1 MGKFNG
7 SAGGVLKN
15 RMRQNTIKNI
25 CVYCGSGRGAKPI
38 YTEAARLLGRSM
50 AEQGIGL
57 VYGGASVGLMGEI
70 ARATLE
76 SGGQVTGIR
85 PPNLPAH
92 EVPLAEVQEYIEVG
106 TLHER
111 KMLMFE
117 RADAFVALPGGVGT
131 LEELVEQITWAQLGH
146 HSKPVLIANIDDYWN
161 PLLRMFEQM
170 RELGFISSSLN
181 INVHV
186 ADRAEDIIPML
197 QQTAF
202 SPGGDN
208 AGINGAAMRGI

>member
-1 MGKFNG
+1 M
-7 SAGGVLKN
+7 
-15 RMRQNTIKNI
+15 
-25 CVYCGSGRGAKPI
+25 
-38 YTEAARLLGRSM
+38 LGRSM

-70 ARATLE
+70 ARAALDA
-76 SGGQVTGIR
+76 GGQVTGIR

-92 EVPLAEVQEYIEVG
+92 EVPLADVQEFIEVR

-131 LEELVEQITWAQLGH
+131 LEELVEQITWGQLGH

-161 PLLRMFEQM
+161 PLLRLFEQM

-181 INVHV
+181 VNFHV
-186 ADRAEDIIPML
+186 ADRVEDIIPML
-197 QQTAF
+197 QQA
-202 SPGGDN
+202 PALPLGGES
-208 AGINGAAMRGI
+208 AGVNGVELRGI